1 MLLFK
6 LKAHVTAS
14 FSADLRD
21 MTLTSVKASLTSVN
35 ARFQELRHSCIVPTC
50 EAAAEAALR
59 DVYAKNRPT
68 GVNERSFVKKFVRE
82 NLKRIIFECSNIRC
96 SSTHEDFMQVA

>member
-6 LKAHVTAS
+6 LKAHATAS
-14 FSADLRD
+14 FSADLWD
-21 MTLTSVKASLTSVN
+21 MTMTSVN
-35 ARFQELRHSCIVPTC
+35 ARFQELRHSCIGPTR

-59 DVYAKNRPT
+59 NVCAKNRPT
-68 GVNERSFVKKFVRE
+68 GVNERSFIKKFVRE

-96 SSTHEDFMQVA
+96 SSSILCADFAEIRTHTRS